1 MKDLHDKNK
10 KHYTDFEREKQ
21 TKFGSKSKIVS
32 KGVNSLSMGSVDRVR
47 EPFADGWPHLP
58 KEQIE

>member
-21 TKFGSKSKIVS
+21 TKFGYKSKIVG
-32 KGVNSLSMGSVDRVR
+32 KRDKQPEYG
-47 EPFADGWPHLP
+47 EA
-58 KEQIE
+58 